1 MPHLHPPPLQRKD
14 LLPGRIIR
22 GKVRR
27 LTPLPGSVRAANG
40 AGVAG
45 VDMAVAPQEV
55 PAAAVSAAAAAQV
68 PDTVQF
74 QMSYLLLREKPTPH
88 RNWIRFLLP
97 SRFAAARSH
106 PTAPCSA
113 AST

>member
-1 MPHLHPPPLQRKD
+1 MPHLQPPPLPRQD
-14 LLPGRIIR
+14 QLPGQIIR

-27 LTPLPGSVRAANG
+27 LMPLPGSARVANG

-45 VDMAVAPQEV
+45 VDMA
-55 PAAAVSAAAAAQV
+55 AAAAQV
-68 PDTVQF
+68 PDTMQLR
-74 QMSYLLLREKPTPH
+74 MPCLLLRKKPTPH
-88 RNWIRFLLP
+88 RNWSRFLLP
-97 SRFAAARSH
+97 SRFAVARSH